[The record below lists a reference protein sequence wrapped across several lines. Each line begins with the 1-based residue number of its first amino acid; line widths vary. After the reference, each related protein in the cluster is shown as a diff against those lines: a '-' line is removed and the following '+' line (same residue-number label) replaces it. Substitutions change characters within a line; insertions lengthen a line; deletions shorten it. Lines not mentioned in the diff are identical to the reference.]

1 MRNEN
6 QKQIYYESIT
16 NQLRKNNENNIKIIL
31 NACDTA
37 IREYQV
43 RMKKFV
49 PNAFK
54 FFSEL
59 CGYKSQNQ
67 IYSILEMR
75 PNYDL
80 KIKDAKI
87 IYDETGDER
96 ILEAI
101 ITYFKI
107 KND

>member
-6 QKQIYYESIT
+6 RRIIHYESFTKPFRI
-16 NQLRKNNENNIKIIL
+16 NSESDIKILL

-43 RMKKFV
+43 KMKKFV

-54 FFSEL
+54 FFAEL
-59 CGYKSQNQ
+59 CGYKSQNH
-67 IYSILEMR
+67 IYSIIEMR

-87 IYDETGDER
+87 LYDETKDER

-101 ITYFKI
+101 NSYFKMGD
-107 KND
+107 N

>member
-6 QKQIYYESIT
+6 LNRIRSEGCT
-16 NQLRKNNENNIKIIL
+16 NLVRIQSKADIKIVL

-37 IREYQV
+37 MREFQI

-49 PNAFK
+49 PHAFK
-54 FFSEL
+54 FFAEL
-59 CGYKSQNQ
+59 CGYKSTNHFF
-67 IYSILEMR
+67 SIFEQR
-75 PNYDL
+75 PRYDL

-96 ILEAI
+96 ILESI

-107 KND
+107 KEQ

>member
-6 QKQIYYESIT
+6 LKTIHYESIK
-16 NQLRKNNENNIKIIL
+16 NGLRTSNESDIKILL

-43 RMKKFV
+43 KMKKFI

-54 FFSEL
+54 FFAEL

-67 IYSILEMR
+67 IYSILEKR

-96 ILEAI
+96 ILESI

-107 KND
+107 KAE

>member
-6 QKQIYYESIT
+6 PKTIYYESIT
-16 NQLRKNNENNIKIIL
+16 NSLRIHDENNIKIIL
-31 NACDTA
+31 NAIDTA

-43 RMKKFV
+43 KMKKFI

-54 FFSEL
+54 FFAEL

-67 IYSILEMR
+67 IYSIIEMR
-75 PNYDL
+75 KNYDL

-107 KND
+107 K